1 MSKQEIELNKNNVIF
16 KIYTLGP
23 NKDNIFYKDY
33 TLTLDLRISEIKKQ
47 IANDISNGENEYV
60 HLENITERIYKDF
73 GKLFF
78 EKGQLPITLDNYK
91 LEQFTNGN
99 RTYSFIAT
107 IGVLPKSIIKKPNI
121 ESSTL
126 KKLIHEERKKKTDE
140 FVLYTDEFPPL
151 S

>member
-1 MSKQEIELNKNNVIF
+1 MNKTDNKNVVFKIFTLNKN
-16 KIYTLGP
+16 KEQE
-23 NKDNIFYKDY
+23 FYKDY
-33 TLTLDLRISEIKKQ
+33 TLTLDLRISEIKNN

-99 RTYSFIAT
+99 RTFSFIAT
-107 IGVLPKSIIKKPNI
+107 IGVLPKTIIKKANI
-121 ESSTL
+121 ENSTL
-126 KKLIHEERKKKTDE
+126 KKLIQEERKNKTDE

>member
-1 MSKQEIELNKNNVIF
+1 MNKTDNKSVVFKIFILNKNNEQE
-16 KIYTLGP
+16 
-23 NKDNIFYKDY
+23 FYKDY
-33 TLTLDLRISEIKKQ
+33 ILTLNLKISEIKKQ
-47 IANDISNGENEYV
+47 IANDISNGENDYV

-99 RTYSFIAT
+99 RTFSFIAT
-107 IGVLPKSIIKKPNI
+107 IGVLPKTIIKKANI
-121 ESSTL
+121 ENSTL
-126 KKLIHEERKKKTDE
+126 KKLIQEERKNKTDE
-140 FVLYTDEFPPL
+140 FIFYNDEFPPL